1 MLFAL
6 QVCKTILFTLV
17 HLVFRVS
24 QHFKISKEQFQKDPM
39 GKIRVFNNNNNNI
52 IIISTIFIQDS
63 LFSKDITAITK
74 GPVKIKV
81 CKVKEKRSK

>member
-1 MLFAL
+1 MNNNRKA
-6 QVCKTILFTLV
+6 
-17 HLVFRVS
+17 
-24 QHFKISKEQFQKDPM
+24 SKFSFLLMDL
-39 GKIRVFNNNNNNI
+39 NNNNN

>member
-1 MLFAL
+1 MHSYLIFNPLWA
-6 QVCKTILFTLV
+6 
-17 HLVFRVS
+17 
-24 QHFKISKEQFQKDPM
+24 
-39 GKIRVFNNNNNNI
+39 GKIPWPSIII

>member
-1 MLFAL
+1 MKR
-6 QVCKTILFTLV
+6 KTKIDSISYKLSKSGLV
-17 HLVFRVS
+17 HGLFRQQIIV
-24 QHFKISKEQFQKDPM
+24 
-39 GKIRVFNNNNNNI
+39 

-81 CKVKEKRSK
+81 CEVKEKRSK

>member
-1 MLFAL
+1 MKHYLNVSPIFSSKF
-6 QVCKTILFTLV
+6 QNIIL
-17 HLVFRVS
+17 
-24 QHFKISKEQFQKDPM
+24 I
-39 GKIRVFNNNNNNI
+39 II

>member
-1 MLFAL
+1 MLEIVLGNIGIQTFSGPQMCL
-6 QVCKTILFTLV
+6 NIILTQNC
-17 HLVFRVS
+17 S
-24 QHFKISKEQFQKDPM
+24 D
-39 GKIRVFNNNNNNI
+39 IREIII

>member
-1 MLFAL
+1 MHSYLIFKL
-6 QVCKTILFTLV
+6 VWTGKTPWPSI
-17 HLVFRVS
+17 
-24 QHFKISKEQFQKDPM
+24 I
-39 GKIRVFNNNNNNI
+39 I